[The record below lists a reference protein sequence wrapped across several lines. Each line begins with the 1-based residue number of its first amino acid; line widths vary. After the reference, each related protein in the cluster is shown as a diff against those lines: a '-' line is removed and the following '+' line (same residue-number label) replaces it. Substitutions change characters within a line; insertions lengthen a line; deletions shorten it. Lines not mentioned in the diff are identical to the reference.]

1 MSVQMMMVR
10 DAGAPV
16 FFRRPLIALPRAHA
30 VGFAIAPPPPPPPP
44 CIQFHLPIPHFS
56 HPAPISDKVEVRRV
70 CRYNLKME
78 LAIIEGMVRRGYR
91 FASFDTEFPGTVV
104 PSGIDR
110 RFLSQA
116 GPDEVYRMMRDNVNQ
131 THIIQLGFTISDP
144 NGRLPVV
151 NGAYCCWEFNF
162 RDFDVDSDSHLRNN
176 DSIELL
182 KRQGIDFDE
191 NKRSGISSCDFALE
205 TRRSRLIELLPCL
218 TWVTFHCSYDFGYLI
233 RILSGEALPD
243 GIEEFMGLVRKYCG
257 PSVYDLKFMIR
268 FCPGLFGGLERVAN
282 TLDVGRVAG
291 SSHQAGSDSLLTLQT
306 FFKLLSSE
314 KDKHNHELYEKLRD
328 ECRGILYALGSL
340 QYH

>member
-191 NKRSGISSCDFALE
+191 NKRSGAMVS
-205 TRRSRLIELLPCL
+205 
-218 TWVTFHCSYDFGYLI
+218 
-233 RILSGEALPD
+233 
-243 GIEEFMGLVRKYCG
+243 
-257 PSVYDLKFMIR
+257 PSVKKGDAILAGTGPNKMVSLMRRMSWRVYLMI
-268 FCPGLFGGLERVAN
+268 
-282 TLDVGRVAG
+282 
-291 SSHQAGSDSLLTLQT
+291 LLCNWRP
-306 FFKLLSSE
+306 LLSFKSYYQSICVECSPPINEVIKAGAVPQFVEFLGRQDLPQLQFEAAGPMTDVASGTSE
-314 KDKHNHELYEKLRD
+314 DN
-328 ECRGILYALGSL
+328 
-340 QYH
+340 